1 MSAQFQPS
9 RTVKPQLS
17 ESPTHSEPN
26 RGPTQV
32 TKRLALGYQSAFSRL
47 CAVRFAKRSGVRV
60 IRDRELCATL
70 QLAIAPEVTLTELD
84 PRKVAVAGAFDDLRR
99 DTMATMSHYSCV
111 LKVVIDAPPELH
123 DQELAF
129 WQGALGQE
137 LPEIYSA
144 EYHGAF
150 LRGTG
155 MMLLMQRLE
164 SGAPRVHLDI
174 HTDDLDAE
182 VARLERLGAK
192 RVQKVQTWWVMRDP
206 AGLLFCVL
214 PMSPGSLNDEN
225 AQRWE

>member
-1 MSAQFQPS
+1 MSS
-9 RTVKPQLS
+9 PQKRLS
-17 ESPTHSEPN
+17 TRHDSSTASDNRPM
-26 RGPTQV
+26 RGP
-32 TKRLALGYQSAFSRL
+32 L
-47 CAVRFAKRSGVRV
+47 CVEVRCPGNTRTGILCDAAGV
-60 IRDRELCATL
+60 
-70 QLAIAPEVTLTELD
+70 QLAIAPEVMLTELD
-84 PRKVAVAGAFDDLRR
+84 LRKVAVAGAFDDLRR
-99 DTMATMSHYSCV
+99 ETMATMSHYSRV
-111 LKVVIDAPPELH
+111 LKVVIDAPPDLH

-137 LPEIYSA
+137 LPESYSA

-150 LRGTG
+150 LRGNDL
-155 MMLLMQRLE
+155 MLLMQRLE

-182 VARLERLGAK
+182 VARLERLGAE

>member
-1 MSAQFQPS
+1 M
-9 RTVKPQLS
+9 LI
-17 ESPTHSEPN
+17 EPDI
-26 RGPTQV
+26 R
-32 TKRLALGYQSAFSRL
+32 K
-47 CAVRFAKRSGVRV
+47 AV
-60 IRDRELCATL
+60 
-70 QLAIAPEVTLTELD
+70 
-84 PRKVAVAGAFDDLRR
+84 VAGAFDDLHR
-99 DTMATMSHYSCV
+99 DTMDSMSHYSRV
-111 LKVVIDAPPELH
+111 LKVVIDAPPSLH

-137 LPEIYSA
+137 LPEVYSA

-150 LRGTG
+150 LRGNDL
-155 MMLLMQRLE
+155 MLLMQRLE

-182 VARLERLGAK
+182 MARLERLGAK
-192 RVQKVQTWWVMRDP
+192 RVQKVQTWWVMQDP